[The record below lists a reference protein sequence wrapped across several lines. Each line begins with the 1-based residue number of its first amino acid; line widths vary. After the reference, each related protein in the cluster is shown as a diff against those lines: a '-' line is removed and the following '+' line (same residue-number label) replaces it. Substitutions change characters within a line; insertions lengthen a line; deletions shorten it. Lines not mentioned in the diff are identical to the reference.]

1 MLEKHAR
8 HYSDAELPLAR
19 LTENTFIHRQG
30 GLHAGWASVVTQGR
44 KLRRALCLGFNAL
57 CMYWRLGGLEPQ
69 LTGGPA
75 HRQPGFPLPPTLPG
89 YVLHSPSLPPWHP
102 SPHFSC
108 SFSLPSNR
116 CCTLPLLGAWMWI
129 WVGSR
134 WCRHPAASQGTLGS
148 GCPFHGQAVPLY
160 VCSAGH

>member
-8 HYSDAELPLAR
+8 HHSDAELPLAR
-19 LTENTFIHRQG
+19 LTENTFVHRQG
-30 GLHAGWASVVTQGR
+30 GRFMKVGPVWSH
-44 KLRRALCLGFNAL
+44 RAPSSEGPCVWGLMLSACI
-57 CMYWRLGGLEPQ
+57 GGLEPQ

-116 CCTLPLLGAWMWI
+116 CCTLPLLGAWMWM

-134 WCRHPAASQGTLGS
+134 WCRHPAASQGRLGS

-160 VCSAGH
+160 VCSVGH